1 MFQHKVNYLGH
12 IVSSEGVATG
22 PSKVEA
28 VQNWPQPRN
37 VHDVRSFLGTCSYY
51 RRFIKGFV
59 HIAKP
64 LHQLAEKNKKFSW
77 SSECEQ
83 AFQLLKNALVTSPI
97 LGYPSLDE
105 MFIFDTDASAFGK
118 GAVLSQTD
126 GKTERVIAYYS
137 KSLAKVRE
145 IIVLPGVKYLQ
156 SLNQCNTF
164 IITDMAE
171 SFSYV
176 LTMMLLG
183 GF

>member
-1 MFQHKVNYLGH
+1 MQSPCINL
-12 IVSSEGVATG
+12 
-22 PSKVEA
+22 
-28 VQNWPQPRN
+28 PRK
-37 VHDVRSFLGTCSYY
+37 
-51 RRFIKGFV
+51 I
-59 HIAKP
+59 
-64 LHQLAEKNKKFSW
+64 KKFSW

-97 LGYPSLDE
+97 LGYSSLDE

-156 SLNQCNTF
+156 SLNQ
-164 IITDMAE
+164 
-171 SFSYV
+171 
-176 LTMMLLG
+176 
-183 GF
+183 

>member
-1 MFQHKVNYLGH
+1 
-12 IVSSEGVATG
+12 
-22 PSKVEA
+22 
-28 VQNWPQPRN
+28 
-37 VHDVRSFLGTCSYY
+37 
-51 RRFIKGFV
+51 
-59 HIAKP
+59 
-64 LHQLAEKNKKFSW
+64 
-77 SSECEQ
+77 
-83 AFQLLKNALVTSPI
+83 
-97 LGYPSLDE
+97 

-156 SLNQCNTF
+156 SLNQWNTF
-164 IITDMAE
+164 IITDMAK